1 MNASDEKIGS
11 WVDSSF
17 IFVVDWGL
25 SGVTCWGSA
34 RSLSAREQLD
44 TSLSERSKL
53 TYRRHGLEKGYGPG
67 RRVNLHGEMRYGRD
81 HSDGRLGSR
90 QLVKTIVKKAC
101 GKAGQHNL
109 PS

>member
-1 MNASDEKIGS
+1 MTKRLDPGLTAPSSSSSIGGFLES
-11 WVDSSF
+11 PA
-17 IFVVDWGL
+17 GAL
-25 SGVTCWGSA
+25 LNHCQHGN
-34 RSLSAREQLD
+34 SLN
-44 TSLSERSKL
+44 TSLSEWSKL
-53 TYRRHGLEKGYGPG
+53 TYHRHGLEKGYGPG

-90 QLVKTIVKKAC
+90 QLVRQSLKKAC